1 MMKSIFCFKVLIS
14 IKIVVVVKY
23 FNGIKDLNE
32 KLKYEVL
39 TRDFN

>member
-1 MMKSIFCFKVLIS
+1 MKSIFCFKVLIS

-23 FNGIKDLNE
+23 FNGTKDLNE